1 MEAVE
6 PVTEAPN
13 EVEAVEPVTE
23 APNEVE
29 AVEPVTEA
37 PDEVEP
43 EVELVAPDVVDV
55 DEGVA
60 LEATTPP

>member
-13 EVEAVEPVTE
+13 EVEA
-23 APNEVE
+23 
-29 AVEPVTEA
+29 
-37 PDEVEP
+37 

>member
-37 PDEVEP
+37 PNEVEP

-60 LEATTPP
+60 LEAIAPP

>member
-29 AVEPVTEA
+29 PVTEA
-37 PDEVEP
+37 E
-43 EVELVAPDVVDV
+43 APDAV
-55 DEGVA
+55 DEEAA
-60 LEATTPP
+60 LVATTPL